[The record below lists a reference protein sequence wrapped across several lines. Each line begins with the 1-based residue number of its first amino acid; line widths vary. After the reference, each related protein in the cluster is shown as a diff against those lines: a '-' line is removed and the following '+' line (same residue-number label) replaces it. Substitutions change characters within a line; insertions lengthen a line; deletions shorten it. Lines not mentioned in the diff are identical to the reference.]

1 MENTMEMKSPLS
13 MSSPDNLSNSSNKNV
28 IIIVLVVLL
37 LLSILGINI
46 LSMLGNLIQSVAL
59 IVGPFVTQVLSIFGY
74 TLGTAID
81 KTEDVVRTTTKTGI
95 DILGG
100 AVDDVAG
107 LLKSGY
113 SSSPLD
119 SKLMSSDYKL
129 KTPSADST
137 TSPIQKPI
145 SSTKTNW
152 CLVGE
157 YEGRRGCV
165 EIGNEDK
172 CLSGQIFPNRQSC
185 LNPTFMQDV
194 SPLKPIT
201 TRL

>member
-1 MENTMEMKSPLS
+1 MENSMEMKSPIS
-13 MSSPDNLSNSSNKNV
+13 MSSSDSSPNSSNKN
-28 IIIVLVVLL
+28 IIIVVLVVLL
-37 LLSILGINI
+37 MLSILGINI
-46 LSMLGNLIQSVAL
+46 LTMLGTLIQSVSST
-59 IVGPFVTQVLSIFGY
+59 VGPFVKEILSLFGF
-74 TLGTAID
+74 TLGTALD

-113 SSSPLD
+113 TSSSLD
-119 SKLMSSDYKL
+119 KKLMTSDYKL
-129 KTPSADST
+129 RQPSSDST
-137 TSPIQKPI
+137 TNPIQKPI
-145 SSTKTNW
+145 SSNKTNW

-165 EIGNEDK
+165 AIGNEDK
-172 CLSGQIFPNRQSC
+172 CLSGQIFPTRQSC

-194 SPLKPIT
+194 SPLKPVA

>member
-1 MENTMEMKSPLS
+1 MENSMEMKSPIS
-13 MSSPDNLSNSSNKNV
+13 MSSSDSSPNSSNKN
-28 IIIVLVVLL
+28 IIIVVLVILL
-37 LLSILGINI
+37 MLSILGINI
-46 LSMLGNLIQSVAL
+46 LTMLGTLIQSVAST
-59 IVGPFVTQVLSIFGY
+59 VGPFVKEILSLFGF
-74 TLGTAID
+74 TLGTALD

-113 SSSPLD
+113 TSSSLD
-119 SKLMSSDYKL
+119 KKLMTSDYKL
-129 KTPSADST
+129 RQPSSDST
-137 TSPIQKPI
+137 TNPIQKPI
-145 SSTKTNW
+145 SSNKTNW

-165 EIGNEDK
+165 AIGNEDK
-172 CLSGQIFPNRQSC
+172 CLSGQIFPTRQSC

-194 SPLKPIT
+194 SPLKPVA